1 MAMAV
6 AELTLLGGFE
16 LRLASGQAAD
26 LPVQKDRAL
35 LAVLA
40 LPPGATHSREK
51 LGSLLWSDRGDQ
63 QARDSLRHSLTR
75 LRQCLLPATPIAADR
90 QSVRLDAGAVTT
102 DVGMFERFLRGV
114 ARSPRAGGRALPR

>member
-1 MAMAV
+1 MAMAF

-51 LGSLLWSDRGDQ
+51 LGG
-63 QARDSLRHSLTR
+63 
-75 LRQCLLPATPIAADR
+75 TP
-90 QSVRLDAGAVTT
+90 
-102 DVGMFERFLRGV
+102 
-114 ARSPRAGGRALPR
+114 